1 MAIKIFLDE
10 LQNEQ
15 LHLEGELTPAELELA
30 LNGDEALMQPAGDL
44 MYQITASESDD
55 TLIVF
60 GQLQMDFTAE
70 CGRCL
75 KPFTFPIDLPQWAI
89 ALPLTGDDA
98 IEQNDGSVDLTPW
111 LREDILLGLPQ
122 HPLCGSACEGLVF
135 KQETP
140 PPAVEEPSEDWS
152 KLDDWKQ
159 PKS

>member
-15 LHLEGELTPAELELA
+15 LHLEGELTPAELDLA

-44 MYQITASESDD
+44 IYQITANESDD
-55 TLIVF
+55 TLIIF
-60 GQLQMDFTAE
+60 GHLQMDFTAE

-75 KPFTFPIDLPQWAI
+75 KPFSFPVNLPQWALT
-89 ALPLTGDDA
+89 LPLEGDDA
-98 IEQNDGSVDLTPW
+98 TEFSGDSVDLTPW
-111 LREDILLGLPQ
+111 LREDILLRLPQ

-135 KQETP
+135 QQETP
-140 PPAVEEPSEDWS
+140 RPTHEEPSEDWS

>member
-1 MAIKIFLDE
+1 MAIKIFLDD
-10 LQNEQ
+10 LHNEQ

-30 LNGDEALMQPAGDL
+30 LDEDEALMQPAGPL
-44 MYQITASESDD
+44 SYALTASESDD

-70 CGRCL
+70 CGHCL
-75 KPFTFPIDLPQWAI
+75 KPFSFPVNLPQWAV
-89 ALPLTGDDA
+89 ALPLKGDDA
-98 IEQNDGSVDLTPW
+98 IEFNGDSVDLTPW

-122 HPLCGSACEGLVF
+122 HPLCGSACEGLVCQ
-135 KQETP
+135 QETP
-140 PPAVEEPSEDWS
+140 PPTAEEPSEDWS

>member
-10 LQNEQ
+10 LQNKQ
-15 LHLEGELTPAELELA
+15 LHLEGELTPTELDLA
-30 LNGDEALMQPAGDL
+30 LNDDETLMQPAGDL
-44 MYQITASESDD
+44 IYQITASESDD

-70 CGRCL
+70 CVRCL
-75 KPFTFPIDLPQWAI
+75 KPFSFPVNLPQWAV
-89 ALPLTGDDA
+89 ALPLKGDDA
-98 IEQNDGSVDLTPW
+98 IEFSGDFVDLTPW
-111 LREDILLGLPQ
+111 LREDILLPLPQ

-135 KQETP
+135 QQETP
-140 PPAVEEPSEDWS
+140 PPTDEEPSEDWS

>member
-10 LQNEQ
+10 LHNEQ
-15 LHLEGELTPAELELA
+15 LHLEGELTPTELA
-30 LNGDEALMQPAGDL
+30 LALAEAEALMQPDGTLAYAL
-44 MYQITASESDD
+44 TASESDD

-60 GQLQMDFTAE
+60 GRLQMDFTAE

>member
-15 LHLEGELTPAELELA
+15 LHREGELTPAELELA
-30 LNGDEALMQPAGDL
+30 LGEDEALMQPDGNL
-44 MYQITASESDD
+44 TYQITASESDD

-75 KPFTFPIDLPQWAI
+75 KPFSFPVNLTQWAV
-89 ALPLTGDDA
+89 ALPLKGDDA
-98 IEQNDGSVDLTPW
+98 IEFSGDFVDLTPW
-111 LREDILLGLPQ
+111 LREDILLALPQ

-135 KQETP
+135 QKETP
-140 PPAVEEPSEDWS
+140 PPAAEEPSEDWS

>member
-10 LQNEQ
+10 LQNKQ
-15 LHLEGELTPAELELA
+15 LHLEGELTPTELDLA
-30 LNGDEALMQPAGDL
+30 LNDDETLMQPAGDL
-44 MYQITASESDD
+44 IYQITASESDD

-75 KPFTFPIDLPQWAI
+75 KPFSFSVNLPQWAV
-89 ALPLTGDDA
+89 ALPLKGDDA
-98 IEQNDGSVDLTPW
+98 IEGSGDSVDLTPW
-111 LREDILLGLPQ
+111 LREDILLRLPQ

-135 KQETP
+135 QQEAP

>member
-10 LQNEQ
+10 LHNEQ
-15 LHLEGELTPAELELA
+15 LHLEGKLTPAELELA
-30 LNGDEALMQPAGDL
+30 LGGDEALMQPDGDL
-44 MYQITASESDD
+44 TYQITASESDD

-60 GQLQMDFTAE
+60 GQLQMNFTAE

-75 KPFTFPIDLPQWAI
+75 KPFSFPVNLPQWAV
-89 ALPLTGDDA
+89 ALPLKGDDA
-98 IEQNDGSVDLTPW
+98 IEFSDDSVDLTPW

-135 KQETP
+135 QQETP
-140 PPAVEEPSEDWS
+140 PPAAEKPSEDWS